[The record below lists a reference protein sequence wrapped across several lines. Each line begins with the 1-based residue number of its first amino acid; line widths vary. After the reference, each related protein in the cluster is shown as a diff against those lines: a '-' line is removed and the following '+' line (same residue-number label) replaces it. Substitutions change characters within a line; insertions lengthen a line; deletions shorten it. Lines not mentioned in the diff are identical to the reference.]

1 MIEEVTDLFDQ
12 RLDKIETKL
21 DRLIEAIADIKVI
34 ESRLTQHSESLARA
48 FKKIEEHD
56 RAIDELRER
65 NAGADKSLAFAER
78 FFWMI
83 ATATLGVVV
92 YFLRDAV

>member
-1 MIEEVTDLFDQ
+1 MTDDVTDRFEQ
-12 RLDKIETKL
+12 RLDKIETKI

-34 ESRLTQHSESLARA
+34 ENRLTQHSESLARA

-56 RAIDELRER
+56 RALDDLRER

-78 FFWMI
+78 LFWMV
-83 ATATLGVVV
+83 ATASLGVVV